1 MSGYRCG
8 VSKFFSQTVF
18 RLGAVLL
25 VLVCLCSGC
34 HREEAA
40 EVKDEGQ
47 GVLVMPDTGAYT
59 GAYVDF
65 GEGEDDVTF
74 DAIAAF
80 EQMTGKHL
88 AIVAF
93 GNFWGEQA
101 FPAQTMDIVAGYGA
115 IPLIFWSPWDRPY
128 MERQGPDRF
137 NLTDILAGKWDAYI
151 DQWADAAR
159 AYGKPILVSW
169 GLEMNGSWFPW
180 SGVLYGGGRI
190 SGEKDGKPLYAG
202 PELFKQAYR
211 HVVDRVR
218 ARRAVNILWGFHANN
233 ANLPDEPW
241 NRMASYY
248 PGPDYVDW
256 LGLSVYGKLFPRHG
270 LGHF

>member
-8 VSKFFSQTVF
+8 VSKFFSQAVF
-18 RLGAVLL
+18 RLSAVFL

-34 HREEAA
+34 RQEVTA

-101 FPAQTMDIVAGYGA
+101 FPAQTMELFPDTG
-115 IPLIFWSPWDRPY
+115 PSP
-128 MERQGPDRF
+128 
-137 NLTDILAGKWDAYI
+137 
-151 DQWADAAR
+151 
-159 AYGKPILVSW
+159 S
-169 GLEMNGSWFPW
+169 S
-180 SGVLYGGGRI
+180 SGRHGIGRTWRGRGRI
-190 SGEKDGKPLYAG
+190 
-202 PELFKQAYR
+202 
-211 HVVDRVR
+211 
-218 ARRAVNILWGFHANN
+218 
-233 ANLPDEPW
+233 
-241 NRMASYY
+241 AST
-248 PGPDYVDW
+248 
-256 LGLSVYGKLFPRHG
+256 
-270 LGHF
+270 